1 MAHCAYVWILGG
13 SGGEFELLHALHLL
27 AEVVELFGGAA
38 LLEGLFGVDDV
49 LFADYGLEVF

>member
-38 LLEGLFGVDDV
+38 LLEGLLGVDYVIFTHDR
-49 LFADYGLEVF
+49 LQVF